1 MSTLRVDNLNAR
13 TGNNI
18 IIPTGTVLTA
28 PGHVIQVTSVSGL
41 STVTSTSTSF
51 VDIGSVS
58 ITPKFSTSRILIL
71 ASTYAHRNTG
81 SISNDYWNCAIYRN
95 NVSTRLLTMA
105 DAVLYQSTA
114 DGFRQTITGYIIDTP
129 GTTSSVTYGMCA
141 ARQTASGSAT
151 FNQGAAGNI
160 VLMEIGV

>member
-18 IIPTGTVLTA
+18 IVPTGTVLTA
-28 PGHVIQVTSVSGL
+28 PGHVIQVASVSGL

-51 VDIGSVS
+51 VDVGSVS

-71 ASTYAHRNTG
+71 ASTYVHRNSGNAAT
-81 SISNDYWNCAIYRN
+81 DYWNCAIYRN

-105 DAVLYQSTA
+105 DAVLYQSYA
-114 DGFRQTITGYIIDTP
+114 DGTRETITGYIIDTP

-151 FNQGAAGNI
+151 FNQGSAGNI
-160 VLMEIGV
+160 ILMEIGV